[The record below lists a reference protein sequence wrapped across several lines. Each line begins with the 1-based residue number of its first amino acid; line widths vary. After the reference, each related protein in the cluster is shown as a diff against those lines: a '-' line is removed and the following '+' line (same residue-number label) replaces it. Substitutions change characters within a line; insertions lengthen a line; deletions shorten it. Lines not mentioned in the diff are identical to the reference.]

1 MMGFNSNIAGMN
13 NYYTQFGMGGITGMG
28 QRPPVPQMMMQ
39 MMQMMMQMMQMMSGG
54 GTMPMMGGM
63 PGMGGMGGFTPM
75 LGDNIGNFIGTAP
88 QGGDPDGVT
97 NQNTDGAI
105 AAETPQ
111 QQPPAPAPQQA
122 PAQQPPAPAAQQTPA
137 QQTPAPAAQQTPD
150 TATQGKKSGQK
161 TGPPPGYKT
170 MKGKI
175 PPEVTAKA
183 KSLLNQPMG
192 TEIPFE
198 ANGKKYMARLETHYH
213 PQGYVGGPN
222 GYHKGCTVYEQA

>member
-1 MMGFNSNIAGMN
+1 MIGFNSNIAGMN
-13 NYYTQFGMGGITGMG
+13 NYYTQSGMGGMMGMG
-28 QRPPVPQMMMQ
+28 QGPPVSQMIQMMMQVMMQ
-39 MMQMMMQMMQMMSGG
+39 MMQMMGGG
-54 GTMPMMGGM
+54 GTMAMMGGM

-75 LGDNIGNFIGTAP
+75 LGDNIGNFIGKAP
-88 QGGDPDGVT
+88 QGGAPDGVT
-97 NQNTDGAI
+97 NQNTDGAF
-105 AAETPQ
+105 AAET
-111 QQPPAPAPQQA
+111 
-122 PAQQPPAPAAQQTPA
+122 PAAQQTPA
-137 QQTPAPAAQQTPD
+137 QQTPTPAAQQTPAQQIPD

-222 GYHKGCTVYEQA
+222 GFHKGVTVYEQA

>member
-1 MMGFNSNIAGMN
+1 MMGFNPNIAGMN
-13 NYYTQFGMGGITGMG
+13 NYYSQMGGMMGMGA
-28 QRPPVPQMMMQ
+28 RPSMQQ
-39 MMQMMMQMMQMMSGG
+39 MMQQMMQLMTQMMETMMGG
-54 GTMPMMGGM
+54 GAMPMMGGM
-63 PGMGGMGGFTPM
+63 PGGSMHGFSPM
-75 LGDNIGNFIGTAP
+75 LGGNIGNFLGTAP
-88 QGGDPDGVT
+88 QGFGQDGGI
-97 NQNTDGAI
+97 NQGTEGAPT
-105 AAETPQ
+105 AETPDTEVPQ
-111 QQPPAPAPQQA
+111 QQAPQQQVPQQQA
-122 PAQQPPAPAAQQTPA
+122 PQQQIPPQQT
-137 QQTPAPAAQQTPD
+137 QD
-150 TATQGKKSGQK
+150 TAVQGKKSGQK

-222 GYHKGCTVYEQA
+222 GYHKGVTVYEQA

>member
-1 MMGFNSNIAGMN
+1 MGFNSNIAGMN
-13 NYYTQFGMGGITGMG
+13 NYYIQFGMGGMTVMG

-39 MMQMMMQMMQMMSGG
+39 MMQAMMQMMQMMSGG

-63 PGMGGMGGFTPM
+63 LGMGGMGGFTPM

-88 QGGDPDGVT
+88 QGGAPEGVT

-105 AAETPQ
+105 AAETPDTEA
-111 QQPPAPAPQQA
+111 PPRQA
-122 PAQQPPAPAAQQTPA
+122 PA

-150 TATQGKKSGQK
+150 AATQGKKSGQK

-198 ANGKKYMARLETHYH
+198 VNGKKYMARLETHYH

>member
-1 MMGFNSNIAGMN
+1 VTISEISLV
-13 NYYTQFGMGGITGMG
+13 Q
-28 QRPPVPQMMMQ
+28 
-39 MMQMMMQMMQMMSGG
+39 
-54 GTMPMMGGM
+54 
-63 PGMGGMGGFTPM
+63 
-75 LGDNIGNFIGTAP
+75 AP
-88 QGGDPDGVT
+88 QGGAPEGVT

-105 AAETPQ
+105 AAETPDTEA
-111 QQPPAPAPQQA
+111 PPRQA
-122 PAQQPPAPAAQQTPA
+122 PA

-150 TATQGKKSGQK
+150 AATQGKKSGQK

>member
-1 MMGFNSNIAGMN
+1 MGFNPNIAGMN
-13 NYYTQFGMGGITGMG
+13 NYYTQFGMGGMMGMG
-28 QRPPVPQMMMQ
+28 QRPPVPQM

-88 QGGDPDGVT
+88 RGGVPDGVT

-105 AAETPQ
+105 AAETPDTE
-111 QQPPAPAPQQA
+111 APQQ
-122 PAQQPPAPAAQQTPA
+122 QTPAPAAQQAPAPA
-137 QQTPAPAAQQTPD
+137 QQTPAPAAQQAPD

-222 GYHKGCTVYEQA
+222 GFHKGVTVYEQA